1 MNIFSHKDDT
11 NWESQIIHQIFQ
23 SFPMPCKHSHDG
35 NLTNVL
41 DYTFSIKKRKIQGKI
56 HLYFFPRSC
65 AGAVQPKLHVNICQN
80 SNYKTEC
87 SVNTCIT
94 HVLLIY
100 SVTKSKTSK
109 FPYICRHN

>member
-1 MNIFSHKDDT
+1 MGITDNSP
-11 NWESQIIHQIFQ
+11 N
-23 SFPMPCKHSHDG
+23 FPKFPHAMQTFPLHG

-56 HLYFFPRSC
+56 HFYFFPRSC
-65 AGAVQPKLHVNICQN
+65 AGAVQTKLHMNICQN
-80 SNYKTEC
+80 SSHKTEC
-87 SVNTCIT
+87 SANTCIT
-94 HVLLIY
+94 PMLLIY